1 MEVQT
6 KSDGISAAEMRER
19 EARAYPEAEGLH
31 LVQTPKPPM
40 LQIILG
46 RKPESPYAVL
56 RAAWAGV
63 VWAMETRWY
72 YQAYPG
78 AKTLHGGWGDLPRVL
93 KE

>member
-1 MEVQT
+1 MEVKT

-19 EARAYPEAEGLH
+19 AEGLH